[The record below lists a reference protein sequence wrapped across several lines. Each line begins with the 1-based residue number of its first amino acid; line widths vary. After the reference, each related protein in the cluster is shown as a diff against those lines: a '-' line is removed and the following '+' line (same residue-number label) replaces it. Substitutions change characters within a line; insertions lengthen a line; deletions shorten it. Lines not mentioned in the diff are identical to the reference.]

1 MERKEPK
8 NRRKTRRVR
17 VGTTVIGGDSP
28 IQLQSMC
35 ATRTQDI
42 SATLKQI
49 HLLEEAGADIIR
61 IAIDS
66 PKDVEAL
73 REIRK
78 ETNAN
83 LVVDL
88 QENYRLAKEVA
99 PIVEKFRY
107 NPGHLHHHQKN
118 LSVKEKVKFLA
129 ETASEYDCAIRV
141 GVNFG
146 SLDPKLKD
154 SAESHRHAA
163 VTSALEHCEILDEL
177 GFDQYV
183 VSLKSSDPYAV
194 MEINRE
200 FAKLRPDVP
209 LHLGVTEAGLLP
221 DAETKTRIAVE
232 QLLGEGIGETLRVS
246 LTLPDDEKWR
256 EIDTAGRI
264 VTDVADGKYITVP
277 KNFGS
282 GLNVI
287 SCPSCSR
294 VENAQFVK
302 LAEEVKRVTEYA
314 KQHRLTIAVMGCRV
328 NGPGETDDADL
339 GLWCASSFVNLKKRQ
354 ELIGSYRYDEV
365 IPVLLQHIDELIATN
380 K

>member
-1 MERKEPK
+1 
-8 NRRKTRRVR
+8 
-17 VGTTVIGGDSP
+17 
-28 IQLQSMC
+28 MC

-42 SATLKQI
+42 RATLRQI
-49 HLLEEAGADIIR
+49 HLLEESGADIIR

-78 ETNAN
+78 ETRAN

-118 LSVKEKVKFLA
+118 VPLRDKVRFLV
-129 ETASEYDCAIRV
+129 ETAGEHDCAIRI

-146 SLDPKLKD
+146 SLDPKLKE

-163 VTSALEHCEILDEL
+163 VTSAIQHCDMLEEL
-177 GFDQYV
+177 GFFRFV

-200 FAKLRPDVP
+200 FARLRPEVP

-221 DAETKTRIAVE
+221 DAEIKTRLAVE
-232 QLLGEGIGETLRVS
+232 QLLSEGIGETLRVS
-246 LTLPDDEKWR
+246 LTLPDEEKWR
-256 EIDTAGRI
+256 EIDTARRI
-264 VTDVADGKYITVP
+264 IADVADGRFITVP

-314 KQHRLTIAVMGCRV
+314 REHRLTIAVMGCRV

-339 GLWCASSFVNLKKRQ
+339 GLWCAANFVNLKKGQ

-365 IPVLLQHIDELIATN
+365 IPVLIRHVDELIATRPVQS
-380 K
+380 